1 MKRLIALLAL
11 LPVAAFAMPGNGPYP
26 LGGLVATLT
35 DATNISNATGT
46 NVNLSGTFTGSVSYQ
61 NGNPVIGPSPLFLG
75 VGANAL
81 YYPDGSPFTYATNSH
96 VQMSWP
102 SGFGAMNN
110 TNGALVLP
118 FLGAGQGG
126 LANAFGNPIIDRFG
140 NFVNPLDAAT
150 LQGLSATNFLQATNN
165 LTIASGTNGTG
176 SAAAGTGGTVNIA
189 NGGNANSGPAGQG
202 GTVNIANSGQNGGPD
217 AIGGTVNIATSRYG
231 TGGTVNLATTSG
243 GTAGTVNAG
252 NINAGNVAGTFIGN
266 GSQLTGLSAAQIA
279 GLPTTNGLVTASVTN
294 GLATV
299 NYVNT
304 ATNSVVQTNDSRA
317 LNLGNAGNVFGGVQQ
332 YVDIPLMLFNP
343 APASSGY
350 TPSPFFTQPYFAATN
365 FASYIEVPDWV
376 TNVVTYVKYE
386 WTGNVPLTYTNY
398 VRSATHMPVIGREQG
413 ANDCYTVFT
422 IQPTNMCWVLA
433 TNSFYGSSQLGTNT
447 VYKNIVFKNN
457 VIGTTT
463 NNSGQLSIIQIRQFR
478 TGEYSGNNW

>member
-26 LGGLVATLT
+26 ISGGGTANGGNPTFASVTISSGATNIASAHGATGPSVFTVTGTAIADGTYIYSPTLDRWNPTNGTALANSVQIYVADLGWMIYSPSLSSAIKGNWGEDGYYQPLTDPDLEWSDTGLWVSHGGTLPPVFTVPSGELVATLT

-81 YYPDGSPFTYATNSH
+81 YYPDGSPFSYATNSH

-176 SAAAGTGGTVNIA
+176 ARQGQHL
-189 NGGNANSGPAGQG
+189 NGEGEARRACGLACRGHSFW
-202 GTVNIANSGQNGGPD
+202 
-217 AIGGTVNIATSRYG
+217 ATS
-231 TGGTVNLATTSG
+231 
-243 GTAGTVNAG
+243 
-252 NINAGNVAGTFIGN
+252 
-266 GSQLTGLSAAQIA
+266 
-279 GLPTTNGLVTASVTN
+279 
-294 GLATV
+294 
-299 NYVNT
+299 
-304 ATNSVVQTNDSRA
+304 A
-317 LNLGNAGNVFGGVQQ
+317 L
-332 YVDIPLMLFNP
+332 YSCSLM
-343 APASSGY
+343 S
-350 TPSPFFTQPYFAATN
+350 
-365 FASYIEVPDWV
+365 
-376 TNVVTYVKYE
+376 
-386 WTGNVPLTYTNY
+386 
-398 VRSATHMPVIGREQG
+398 
-413 ANDCYTVFT
+413 
-422 IQPTNMCWVLA
+422 
-433 TNSFYGSSQLGTNT
+433 
-447 VYKNIVFKNN
+447 
-457 VIGTTT
+457 
-463 NNSGQLSIIQIRQFR
+463 
-478 TGEYSGNNW
+478 

>member
-1 MKRLIALLAL
+1 M
-11 LPVAAFAMPGNGPYP
+11 AMPGNGPYP

-81 YYPDGSPFTYATNSH
+81 YYPDGSPFIFATNSH

-317 LNLGNAGNVFGGVQQ
+317 LNLTNANNVFGGTWQ
-332 YVDIPLMLFNP
+332 F
-343 APASSGY
+343 
-350 TPSPFFTQPYFAATN
+350 
-365 FASYIEVPDWV
+365 
-376 TNVVTYVKYE
+376 
-386 WTGNVPLTYTNY
+386 
-398 VRSATHMPVIGREQG
+398 
-413 ANDCYTVFT
+413 
-422 IQPTNMCWVLA
+422 
-433 TNSFYGSSQLGTNT
+433 
-447 VYKNIVFKNN
+447 
-457 VIGTTT
+457 TT
-463 NNSGQLSIIQIRQFR
+463 NNNLTITNTIVGWITNS
-478 TGEYSGNNW
+478 TGFMIPICHQ

>member
-81 YYPDGSPFTYATNSH
+81 YYPDGSPFIFATNSH

-317 LNLGNAGNVFGGVQQ
+317 LNLTNANNVFGGTWQ
-332 YVDIPLMLFNP
+332 F
-343 APASSGY
+343 
-350 TPSPFFTQPYFAATN
+350 
-365 FASYIEVPDWV
+365 
-376 TNVVTYVKYE
+376 
-386 WTGNVPLTYTNY
+386 
-398 VRSATHMPVIGREQG
+398 
-413 ANDCYTVFT
+413 
-422 IQPTNMCWVLA
+422 
-433 TNSFYGSSQLGTNT
+433 
-447 VYKNIVFKNN
+447 
-457 VIGTTT
+457 TT
-463 NNSGQLSIIQIRQFR
+463 NNNLTITNTIVGWITNS
-478 TGEYSGNNW
+478 TGFMIPICHQ

>member
-81 YYPDGSPFTYATNSH
+81 YYPDGSPFSYATNSQ
-96 VQMSWP
+96 VRMVWP

-279 GLPTTNGLVTASVTN
+279 GLPATNGLVTAAVTN

-317 LNLGNAGNVFGGVQQ
+317 LNLGNAGNVFGGTWQ
-332 YVDIPLMLFNP
+332 F
-343 APASSGY
+343 
-350 TPSPFFTQPYFAATN
+350 
-365 FASYIEVPDWV
+365 
-376 TNVVTYVKYE
+376 
-386 WTGNVPLTYTNY
+386 
-398 VRSATHMPVIGREQG
+398 
-413 ANDCYTVFT
+413 
-422 IQPTNMCWVLA
+422 
-433 TNSFYGSSQLGTNT
+433 
-447 VYKNIVFKNN
+447 
-457 VIGTTT
+457 TT
-463 NNSGQLSIIQIRQFR
+463 NNNLTITNTIVGWITNS
-478 TGEYSGNNW
+478 TGFMIPICHQ